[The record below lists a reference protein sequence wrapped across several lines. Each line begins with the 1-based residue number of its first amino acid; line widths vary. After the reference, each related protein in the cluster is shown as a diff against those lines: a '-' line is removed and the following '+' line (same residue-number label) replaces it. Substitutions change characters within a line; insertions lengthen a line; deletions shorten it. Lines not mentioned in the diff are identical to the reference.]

1 MLGVGGSEILKK
13 IINHE
18 LIKSIFYHKK
28 YPKYFYDGKV
38 ALLLV
43 YQLMINKAWGMALN
57 KTNNMATSKI
67 SKKENDVKKTFLF
80 SNVWFFF

>member
-1 MLGVGGSEILKK
+1 MKGLVLKETVGLALCWGLEGVKFKKK

-28 YPKYFYDGKV
+28 YPKYFYDGQV

-43 YQLMINKAWGMALN
+43 YQLMINK
-57 KTNNMATSKI
+57 
-67 SKKENDVKKTFLF
+67 V
-80 SNVWFFF
+80 

>member
-1 MLGVGGSEILKK
+1 MKGLVLKETVGLELCWGWGGVKFLKK

-43 YQLMINKAWGMALN
+43 
-57 KTNNMATSKI
+57 
-67 SKKENDVKKTFLF
+67 
-80 SNVWFFF
+80 